1 VLPLVAQEVDR
12 PVGTPRLGR
21 RQALVAIAGAAA
33 LVWAGGA
40 YRQRMARSDP
50 ALLTFDIHPAPR
62 EFPPLRFSDEQGT
75 IRSLA
80 AIRDRTV
87 LLNVWAT
94 WCPPCREEMPALD
107 RLQAAVG
114 GPDFEV
120 VAISI
125 DAQGLPAVRRF
136 FKQLGIVRLRPYA
149 DSQGEAG
156 TLAALGIPITV
167 LIDRA
172 GREIGRKQGP
182 ATWDDPVIMQT
193 IRRQMS
199 SSGA

>member
-1 VLPLVAQEVDR
+1 
-12 PVGTPRLGR
+12 
-21 RQALVAIAGAAA
+21 
-33 LVWAGGA
+33 
-40 YRQRMARSDP
+40 
-50 ALLTFDIHPAPR
+50 
-62 EFPPLRFSDEQGT
+62 
-75 IRSLA
+75 
-80 AIRDRTV
+80 
-87 LLNVWAT
+87 
-94 WCPPCREEMPALD
+94 MPALD

-125 DAQGLPAVRRF
+125 DAQGLPAVRTF
-136 FKQLGIVRLRPYA
+136 FKQRGIVRLRPYA

-156 TLAALGIPITV
+156 ALAALGIPITV

-172 GREIGRKQGP
+172 GHEIGRKQGP
-182 ATWDDPVIMQT
+182 AIWDDPVIMQT

>member
-1 VLPLVAQEVDR
+1 MEPTRGPGIDP

-21 RQALVAIAGAAA
+21 RQALVAVAGAAA

-40 YRQRMARSDP
+40 YRQRMAQSDP

-75 IRSLA
+75 ILGLA
-80 AIRDRTV
+80 AHRDRTV

-107 RLQAAVG
+107 RLQAALG
-114 GPDFEV
+114 GSDFEV

-125 DAQGLPAVRRF
+125 DAQGLPAVRTF
-136 FKQLGIVRLRPYA
+136 FKQLGILRLRPYV

-156 TLAALGIPITV
+156 ALAALGIPITV

-182 ATWDDPVIMQT
+182 AIWDDPGIMRT
-193 IRRQMS
+193 IRRQMTT
-199 SSGA
+199 SGA

>member
-1 VLPLVAQEVDR
+1 VAQEVD
-12 PVGTPRLGR
+12 PSVGTPRLGR
-21 RQALVAIAGAAA
+21 RQALVAVAGAAA
-33 LVWAGGA
+33 IVWAGGA
-40 YRQRMARSDP
+40 YRQRMAQSDP
-50 ALLTFDIHPAPR
+50 ALLTFDTHPAPR
-62 EFPPLRFSDEQGT
+62 EFPPLSFGDEQGA
-75 IRSLA
+75 ILGLA
-80 AIRDRTV
+80 ALRDRTV

-107 RLQAAVG
+107 RLQATLG

-125 DAQGLPAVRRF
+125 DAQGLPAVRTF
-136 FKQLGIVRLRPYA
+136 FKQRGIVRLRPYV

-156 TLAALGIPITV
+156 ALAALGIPITL

-182 ATWDDPVIMQT
+182 AIWDDPTIMQT

>member
-1 VLPLVAQEVDR
+1 MAPEVDR

-21 RQALVAIAGAAA
+21 RQALVAVAGAAA

-40 YRQRMARSDP
+40 YRQRLARSDP
-50 ALLTFDIHPAPR
+50 ALLTFDIHTASR
-62 EFPPLRFSDEQGT
+62 ELPPLRFSDEQGA
-75 IRSLA
+75 ILSLSA
-80 AIRDRTV
+80 LRDRTV

-107 RLQAAVG
+107 RLQAALG

-120 VAISI
+120 VTISI
-125 DAQGLPAVRRF
+125 DAEGLPAVRTF
-136 FKQLGIVRLRPYA
+136 FRQVGIVHLRPYV
-149 DSQGEAG
+149 DSQRDAG
-156 TLAALGIPITV
+156 ALAALGIPIT
-167 LIDRA
+167 LLLDRA

-182 ATWDDPVIMQT
+182 AIWDDPGIMRT

-199 SSGA
+199 PSGP